1 MIELNESN
9 YKEETDKG
17 LIVVDFYAPWCGPC
31 RMLGPVLEEVEQSE
45 NVKVVKVNT
54 DQSPS
59 LAAEYN
65 VSALPTV
72 VFLSEGQEVDRFVG
86 LKDKE
91 DIQKQLNELK

>member
-17 LIVVDFYAPWCGPC
+17 LVVVDFYAPWCGPC

-59 LAAEYN
+59 LATEYN